1 MVKNGMIKT
10 DIQKGFLTGI
20 AGCVEHTFAFNEAF
34 RDAYENTRQFIAIWI
49 DLANAYG
56 SVMHNL
62 IQFALW
68 WYHVPPHIA
77 NIILDYSDKLCAQVV
92 TEDWETAFF
101 RYLVGLFQGCVLST
115 ILFDMV
121 FNLCLDFLAQCDSL
135 GYKFKNSEIQTLRKA
150 YADDLTL
157 LLRNAQMAQNVL
169 DKLDT
174 WLAWT
179 KSMKAKPPKCRT
191 LAIKEFKSNEQKKP
205 WKPFNDHRYSPF
217 DPKLTIKG
225 RPVQAIGDPE
235 AESKE
240 QFFKFLG
247 RKTFHDRNDSTVKDQ
262 LLLDFKENM
271 EVVNKD
277 LVNGLQKAWIFEHY
291 LSRQLNWPMT
301 VYDFPLTFAKDM
313 VTVTNHYFKKWTRV
327 CRSADTNI
335 FYRKR
340 EHFGLQWT
348 NLAVQHKKCQ
358 LSKCH
363 LIKHSSDAVLR
374 ETYKLREDRFS
385 KKSDIWR
392 PTQQLKLI
400 EDQVNFELKFKTGP
414 EQVYARPQ
422 GLGSGRNIRKTFLSK
437 REHRQQVSAVVSRRQ
452 EEEMTAHSISLGLQG
467 KWTGWDE
474 CSPPILTWKTLINT
488 RAPKFI
494 AFILNCFTTTV
505 ATPELKKL
513 WGYWEFEGCKLCG
526 KEKCSLSHT
535 RGLLDVKSAR
545 EILLAP

>member
-1 MVKNGMIKT
+1 
-10 DIQKGFLTGI
+10 
-20 AGCVEHTFAFNEAF
+20 
-34 RDAYENTRQFIAIWI
+34 
-49 DLANAYG
+49 
-56 SVMHNL
+56 
-62 IQFALW
+62 
-68 WYHVPPHIA
+68 
-77 NIILDYSDKLCAQVV
+77 
-92 TEDWETAFF
+92 
-101 RYLVGLFQGCVLST
+101 
-115 ILFDMV
+115 
-121 FNLCLDFLAQCDSL
+121 
-135 GYKFKNSEIQTLRKA
+135 
-150 YADDLTL
+150 
-157 LLRNAQMAQNVL
+157 MAQNVL
-169 DKLDT
+169 DELDT

-191 LAIKEFKSNEQKKP
+191 LAIKEFKSNEQKKL

-262 LLLDFKENM
+262 LLLEFKENM

-437 REHRQQVSAVVSRRQ
+437 REHRQQVSAVVFR
-452 EEEMTAHSISLGLQG
+452 
-467 KWTGWDE
+467 
-474 CSPPILTWKTLINT
+474 
-488 RAPKFI
+488 
-494 AFILNCFTTTV
+494 
-505 ATPELKKL
+505 
-513 WGYWEFEGCKLCG
+513 
-526 KEKCSLSHT
+526 T
-535 RGLLDVKSAR
+535 RGRNDGTLHFPWTSRQVDGLG
-545 EILLAP
+545 